1 MRVLQIIDSLEAGGA
16 ERMAVN
22 YANGL
27 SEKITLSALVA
38 TRQEG
43 ILKDQLGKKV
53 SYLFLNKK
61 RTIDLKSIFRLWS
74 FVCKHKIDIVHAHG
88 TSFFLAV
95 LLKLICPHIKI
106 IWHEHY
112 GARVDQSIKG
122 NLTLFFSSIFFSSV
136 FVVNHQLVVWVKK
149 HFFLKKVYYIPNFVI
164 VDHGLENPTFLK
176 GNSEKRIVCVANLKN
191 PKNHFALLT
200 AFKEMRLASLGWTL
214 HLVGKDYKD
223 NYSILLKDFINKNN
237 LEKFIFIYGSKND
250 IQHILEQA
258 TIGALASSAEGFPLV
273 LLEYGLAKVP
283 VICSDVG
290 YCSEII
296 KNNVNGLL
304 FNPLDDVQMQNQ
316 LFKMISDKQL
326 RNSLAVE
333 LHNSVS
339 NNYSESKVLDIL
351 LLQYKQIL

>member
-1 MRVLQIIDSLEAGGA
+1 MRVLQIIDSLEPGGA

-22 YANGL
+22 YANAL
-27 SEKITLSALVA
+27 SETITLSALVA

-43 ILKDQLGKKV
+43 VLKDQLGEKV
-53 SYLFLNKK
+53 DYLFLNRK
-61 RTIDLKSIFRLWS
+61 RTIDLKSIFRLRS

-88 TSFFLAV
+88 TSFFQAS
-95 LLKLICPHIKI
+95 LLKLICPQIKI

-112 GARVDQSIKG
+112 GARVDQTRKG
-122 NLTLFFSSIFFSSV
+122 NLILFLSSIFFSSI
-136 FVVNHQLVVWVKK
+136 FVVNHQLVAWVKK
-149 HFFLKKVYYIPNFVI
+149 YFFLNEVHYIPNFVI
-164 VDHGLENPTFLK
+164 VDHTLENPTFLN
-176 GNSEKRIVCVANLKN
+176 GNNEKRIVCVANLKN
-191 PKNHFALLT
+191 PKNHLALLT